1 MQNMTEELKNA
12 LGAAVKEVAV
22 EKGRE
27 LPEGFEVRLERPRQ
41 EGHGDWATN
50 IAMQLAKPFDEKPR
64 ELAEAIIAKLPN
76 GDLIERAEVAG
87 PGAAPR

>member
-1 MQNMTEELKNA
+1 MTEELKNA

-50 IAMQLAKPFDEKPR
+50 IAM
-64 ELAEAIIAKLPN
+64 
-76 GDLIERAEVAG
+76 
-87 PGAAPR
+87 